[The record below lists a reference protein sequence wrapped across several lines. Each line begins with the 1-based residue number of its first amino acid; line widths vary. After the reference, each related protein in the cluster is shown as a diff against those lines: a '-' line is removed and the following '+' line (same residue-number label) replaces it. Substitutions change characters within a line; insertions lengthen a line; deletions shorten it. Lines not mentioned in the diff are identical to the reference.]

1 MTGHWDWAGSHILVR
16 LGFCKSTS
24 DININ
29 QPGGTAELG
38 RKNEIKKEEDRK
50 EAWKVQSRLL
60 ALVNKSPTSPREEE
74 VIILDAVEQPDAQ
87 RFREEAKKLDQ
98 LEHAKEKAEYAAI
111 LKSFNIVELPVSQPA
126 CIELSD
132 SD

>member
-1 MTGHWDWAGSHILVR
+1 MRSEYWAAE
-16 LGFCKSTS
+16 F
-24 DININ
+24 
-29 QPGGTAELG
+29 AELG

-87 RFREEAKKLDQ
+87 RFREEAMSRAPLIP
-98 LEHAKEKAEYAAI
+98 E
-111 LKSFNIVELPVSQPA
+111 
-126 CIELSD
+126 
-132 SD
+132 